1 MMEMN
6 GLTSTAL
13 VATPVPLVAAAAAA
27 LPKENGHTHVHLHH
41 QQDSDNPLVVS
52 MKLAAEHQVHQLTH
66 PGENGVTQEM
76 VNANVALVNAT
87 NAVLSVNNPG
97 VVGVQQGLIAAAQ
110 AAQQAQQQQQ
120 QQQQQ
125 AAQQQ
130 MKPQTVA
137 TGTTTD
143 GGGGVGGGGGLLAVA
158 QAQQQVKDEGVST
171 SSIINATTASS
182 MSAAASTLTAVSTS
196 TNNNSGGGSGQGQ
209 GYESKLFVGGL
220 SWQTSSEKL
229 REYFSKFGQVLEVQV
244 VVDPMTQRSRGFGF
258 ITFADSD
265 TVRKIVSVPNHIL
278 DGKRIDPKHATPRNK
293 QVPAVNSYKTKKI
306 FVGGVSQDTTLEEIK
321 AYFSQFGKVE
331 DAVMLMDQQTMRHR
345 GFGFVTFESD
355 EVVER
360 ICEIHYHTI
369 KDKKVECKK
378 AKPKEAQAMAVTG
391 LHAAFGHDAAAA
403 AAAHHLSLATSAAS
417 ALGAQRSNPSAAA
430 YAAFYGSHL
439 AGMAGNPGAHHHAS
453 QAAALNANL
462 AAAAAGGLGMIPVT
476 ATAISAA
483 HSPVTYTSIR
493 SGLQRYTPYPVRN
506 WNGNAAAA
514 AALNA
519 NLAAAAAAQAQPPP
533 PPPPSAAAQAAAAAQ
548 MAGQGPPTIL
558 TSLSGAQSAA
568 AASPFAAYHH
578 HHAHQLAQSQGAAQ
592 SAAAAGQTH
601 SALDFGLQGIPTAV
615 AAPSMHPG
623 AATFDWS
630 SVYHV

>member
-1 MMEMN
+1 MYIPREEN
-6 GLTSTAL
+6 SQRELPDDAADKDSTCKAISTHSEYTTRLLINQDYQHDGNEWTDKYSFGGYPRAL
-13 VATPVPLVAAAAAA
+13 VAASAAAA
-27 LPKENGHTHVHLHH
+27 LPMPKENGHTHVHIHH
-41 QQDSDNPLVVS
+41 QQDTDNPLVVS
-52 MKLAAEHQVHQLTH
+52 MKLAAEQVHQLTH

-76 VNANVALVNAT
+76 VNANLALVNAT
-87 NAVLSVNNPG
+87 NNAVLSVNNAG
-97 VVGVQQGLIAAAQ
+97 VGVGVQQGLIAAAQ
-110 AAQQAQQQQQ
+110 AAQQAQQQAQ

-125 AAQQQ
+125 AQ

-143 GGGGVGGGGGLLAVA
+143 GGGGLLAVA
-158 QAQQQVKDEGVST
+158 QAQQQQQVKDEQNAT
-171 SSIINATTASS
+171 TQAIINATTASS
-182 MSAAASTLTAVSTS
+182 MSVASTTS

-229 REYFSKFGQVLEVQV
+229 REYFSKFGSVLEVQV

-391 LHAAFGHDAAAA
+391 LHAAFGHDAVQAQV
-403 AAAHHLSLATSAAS
+403 AHHLSLTSAS
-417 ALGAQRSNPSAAA
+417 LGSLGAQRTNPAQAA
-430 YAAFYGSHL
+430 YAFYGGQF
-439 AGMAGNPGAHHHAS
+439 AGMTGNAGSHHAS

-462 AAAAAGGLGMIPVT
+462 AAGLMIPVT
-476 ATAISAA
+476 ATSIAS
-483 HSPVTYTSIR
+483 HSPVTYSSIR
-493 SGLQRYTPYPVRN
+493 SGLSRYCEISE
-506 WNGNAAAA
+506 
-514 AALNA
+514 
-519 NLAAAAAAQAQPPP
+519 Q
-533 PPPPSAAAQAAAAAQ
+533 
-548 MAGQGPPTIL
+548 
-558 TSLSGAQSAA
+558 
-568 AASPFAAYHH
+568 
-578 HHAHQLAQSQGAAQ
+578 
-592 SAAAAGQTH
+592 
-601 SALDFGLQGIPTAV
+601 
-615 AAPSMHPG
+615 
-623 AATFDWS
+623 
-630 SVYHV
+630 